1 MNNSVQENVWK
12 NDFGQNYTDRN
23 DYTPEQLDSVYLE
36 SMGIKRSDLNDDF
49 LSNFDKE
56 AKILEVGCNIGNQLI
71 MLEKQGFKN
80 LYGIEIMPYAVEKAK
95 SRTKGINIIQGSAFD
110 IPFKDNYFDLV
121 FTSGVLIHIDPKDLN
136 KIMNEII
143 RCSNK
148 YIWGF
153 EYFSEEFVS
162 VNYRGNSE
170 LLWKG
175 NYVEKYMKQNKTLE
189 LVKSKFVNRVGTE
202 NCDQMFMLKKGGCNE
217 IL

>member
-49 LSNFDKE
+49 LSNVDKE

-80 LYGIEIMPYAVEKAK
+80 LYGIEIMPYAVEMAK